1 MSAVAPSVLD
11 MRSLDETTFCVVDL
25 ETTGGSPAGGAAITE
40 IGAVLTR
47 GGCRIGEF
55 QTLVYPGQE
64 IPPFISA
71 LTGITDEMVRE
82 APTIEFALPDFLEFA
97 AGAVLVAH
105 NAPFDLGFLRHFAR
119 REHLDWPDGEVI
131 DTVLLARRVLTR
143 AETPNCKLASL
154 AAVFGAGTMPNH
166 RALDDARATADV
178 LWALLQRADAAG
190 IRTIE
195 ELAGFTGRG
204 TPPRQR
210 HDAHDALGWVS

>member
-1 MSAVAPSVLD
+1 

-47 GGCRIGEF
+47 GGRRTGEF
-55 QTLVYPGQE
+55 QTLVHPGQE

-71 LTGITDEMVRE
+71 LTGITDEMVLA

-119 REHLDWPDGEVI
+119 REHLEWPDREVV
-131 DTVLLARRVLTR
+131 DTVLLARRVLSR
-143 AETPNCKLASL
+143 GEAPNCKLASL
-154 AAVFGAGTMPNH
+154 AAVFGASTTPNH

-178 LWALLQRADAAG
+178 LQALLDRVA
-190 IRTIE
+190 
-195 ELAGFTGRG
+195 LAGVRTVDELVDFVSPG
-204 TPPRQR
+204 TPARRQR
-210 HDAHDALGWVS
+210 TARDALGWVS